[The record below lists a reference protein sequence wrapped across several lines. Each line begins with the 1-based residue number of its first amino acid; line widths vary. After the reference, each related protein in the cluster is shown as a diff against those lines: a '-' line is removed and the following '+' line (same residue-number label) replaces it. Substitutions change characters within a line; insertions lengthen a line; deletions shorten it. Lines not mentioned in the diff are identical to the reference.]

1 MGNSSTQPGPG
12 APRIMEVKLL
22 LALFLYGIRALEF
35 PVYRMQQYSLEGHTH
50 GCKSVQVNAESRT
63 LEAEILTRR
72 CVLMRITEFSVE
84 RWSRVLAQS
93 VAAVLILVP
102 PDSPK
107 QLPGSVQE
115 FVEREMEIL
124 RNETLFPVYFA
135 VENTA
140 LLDMYEETRSA
151 SLSLTSAS
159 AWEVLFG
166 MVMGSGF
173 QMTTTEVQSK
183 PIAHPLII
191 TLEGQ
196 LMGRGGDTAEL
207 PSVVI
212 VAHYDSFGAAPYLAY
227 GADSNGSG
235 VSMLLEM
242 VGLFHLLYSNWRTQP
257 RYNMVFALT
266 GGGKF
271 NYHGSKRWIEEHLD
285 HSETSFLHENVALVL
300 CLDSLANGDSLHLH
314 VSRPPPEG
322 SAQWE
327 FLKQL
332 QLVTQSPLFLGLNFS
347 LVHKKINLGESLLA
361 WEHEQFSLRRLPAF
375 TVSHLHSHKSGMR
388 KSLLDTRPRVDIKR
402 LRRNTE
408 VLCEAL
414 ARVLYRDTT
423 KGNLENMQI
432 FKEALSVDEER
443 LSAILDW
450 LVSQP
455 RAAQLIDRTH
465 PILSTMEHLFKRHL
479 RDVRRHVFKPDDKQP
494 DFVFYDQMK
503 QTMTSH
509 RVKPAV
515 FDLFMAFAIAAYLG
529 VIHQAIQNF
538 GPAYNMF
545 IRLITKQKKR

>member
-1 MGNSSTQPGPG
+1 MGVSSTQTGPG
-12 APRIMEVKLL
+12 GPRIIEVILL
-22 LALFLYGIRALEF
+22 LALFLYGIPAMEF

-63 LEAEILTRR
+63 LEAEMLSRR
-72 CVLMRITEFSVE
+72 CVLVRITEFSVE

-102 PDSPK
+102 PESPAEL
-107 QLPGSVQE
+107 QGPVQE
-115 FVEREMEIL
+115 FVDREMEIL

-135 VENTA
+135 IENDA
-140 LLDMYEETRSA
+140 LLEMYEETRSV
-151 SLSLTSAS
+151 SHSLTSAS

-173 QMTTTEVQSK
+173 QMTTSEIQSK
-183 PIAHPLII
+183 PIVHPVII

-196 LMGRGGDTAEL
+196 LMGRGSDTAEL

-242 VGLFHLLYSNWRTQP
+242 VRLFHLLYSDWRTQP

-271 NYHGSKRWIEEHLD
+271 NYHGSKRWLEEHLD
-285 HSETSFLHENVALVL
+285 HSETSVLHENVAFVL
-300 CLDSLANGDSLHLH
+300 CLDTLANGDSLHLH
-314 VSRPPPEG
+314 VSRPPQEG
-322 SAQWE
+322 STQWE
-327 FLKQL
+327 VLRQL
-332 QLVTQSPLFLGLNFS
+332 QLVTQSPPFLGLNFS
-347 LVHKKINLGESLLA
+347 FIHKKINLGENFLA
-361 WEHEQFSLRRLPAF
+361 WEHEQFSMRRLPAF
-375 TVSHLHSHKSGMR
+375 TVSHLRNHKSGMR
-388 KSLLDTRPRVDIKR
+388 KSILDTRPRVDMRR

-414 ARVLYRDTT
+414 ARVLYTDTA
-423 KGNLENMQI
+423 KGNLQNLQI
-432 FKEALSVDEER
+432 FKGALGVDEDR
-443 LSAILDW
+443 LSATLDW
-450 LVSQP
+450 LASQP
-455 RAAQLIDRTH
+455 RSAQLIDRTH
-465 PILSTMEHLFKRHL
+465 PVLSTAEHLFKRHL
-479 RDVRRHVFKPDDKQP
+479 KDVRRHVFKPDERHP
-494 DFVFYDQMK
+494 EFVFYDQMK

-515 FDLFMAFAIAAYLG
+515 FDLFIAVIIAAYLG
-529 VIHQAIQNF
+529 VIHKAIQNS
-538 GPAYNMF
+538 GLAYNRF
-545 IRLITKQKKR
+545 VLLITKQKRR

>member
-1 MGNSSTQPGPG
+1 MAVT
-12 APRIMEVKLL
+12 LL
-22 LALFLYGIRALEF
+22 LALFLYGIPALEV

-63 LEAEILTRR
+63 LEAESLTRR
-72 CVLMRITEFSVE
+72 CVLMRISEFSVE

-93 VAAVLILVP
+93 AAAVLVLIP
-102 PDSPK
+102 PDSPG
-107 QLPGSVQE
+107 QLAGPVQD
-115 FVEREMEIL
+115 FVDREMEIL

-135 VENTA
+135 VEDGD
-140 LLDMYEETRSA
+140 LLDMYEETRSV

-159 AWEVLFG
+159 AWEVLVG

-173 QMTTTEVQSK
+173 QMTTGEVQSK
-183 PIAHPLII
+183 PIVHPIII

-196 LMGRGGDTAEL
+196 LTGRGGDVAEL

-235 VSMLLEM
+235 VSALLEM
-242 VGLFHLLYSNWRTQP
+242 VRLFHLLYSNWRTQP
-257 RYNMVFALT
+257 RYNLVFALT

-285 HSETSFLHENVALVL
+285 HSETSILHENVAFVL
-300 CLDSLANGDSLHLH
+300 CLDTLANSDSLHLH

-322 SAQWE
+322 SAQGE
-327 FLKQL
+327 FLRQL
-332 QLVTQSPLFLGLNFS
+332 QRVTQSPPFVGLNFS
-347 LVHKKINLGESLLA
+347 LVHKKINLGENFLV

-375 TVSHLHSHKSGMR
+375 TVSHLGNHKSGMR
-388 KSLLDTRPRVDIKR
+388 RSILDTRPRVDMTR

-414 ARVLYRDTT
+414 ARVLYSDAA
-423 KGNLENMQI
+423 KANLESLQI

-450 LVSQP
+450 LGSQP

-465 PILSTMEHLFKRHL
+465 PLLSTAEHLFKRRL
-479 RDVRRHVFKPDDKQP
+479 RDVRRHVFKPDNRQP

-515 FDLFMAFAIAAYLG
+515 FDLFMALVIAAYIG

-538 GPAYNMF
+538 GPAYNGF
-545 IRLITKQKKR
+545 IRLITKQKRS

>member
-12 APRIMEVKLL
+12 APRMMEVILL
-22 LALFLYGIRALEF
+22 LALFLYGIPALEF

-50 GCKSVQVNAESRT
+50 GCRSVQVNAESRT
-63 LEAEILTRR
+63 LEVEILTRR

-84 RWSRVLAQS
+84 RWSR
-93 VAAVLILVP
+93 
-102 PDSPK
+102 
-107 QLPGSVQE
+107 E

-135 VENTA
+135 VENKE
-140 LLDMYEETRSA
+140 LLDMYEDTRSV

-173 QMTTTEVQSK
+173 QMTTNEVQSK
-183 PIAHPLII
+183 PIVHPVIV

-196 LMGRGGDTAEL
+196 LTGRGGDVAEL

-235 VSMLLEM
+235 VSVLLEM
-242 VGLFHLLYSNWRTQP
+242 VRLFHLLYSDWRTQP

-285 HSETSFLHENVALVL
+285 HSETSILHENVAFVL
-300 CLDSLANGDSLHLH
+300 CLDTLANGDSLHLH

-327 FLKQL
+327 FLRQL
-332 QLVTQSPLFLGLNFS
+332 QTVTQSPPFVGLNFS
-347 LVHKKINLGESLLA
+347 LVHKKINLGENFLV
-361 WEHEQFSLRRLPAF
+361 WEHEQFSWRRLPAF
-375 TVSHLHSHKSGMR
+375 TASHLRSHKSGMR
-388 KSLLDTRPRVDIKR
+388 KSILDTRARVDITR

-408 VLCEAL
+408 VLYEAL
-414 ARVLYRDTT
+414 GRVLYSGTA
-423 KGNLENMQI
+423 KNLQI
-432 FKEALSVDEER
+432 FTGALSVDEER

-450 LVSQP
+450 LASQP
-455 RAAQLIDRTH
+455 RAAQLLDRTH
-465 PILSTMEHLFKRHL
+465 PILSTAEHLFKRHL
-479 RDVRRHVFKPDDKQP
+479 KGVRRHVFKPDEGQP

-515 FDLFMAFAIAAYLG
+515 FDLFMAVIIAAYLG
-529 VIHQAIQNF
+529 LIHQAIQNF
-538 GPAYNMF
+538 GPAYNRF
-545 IRLITKQKKR
+545 VHLIAKQKRK